1 MIACEKPCNP
11 TSARCG
17 LASPHG
23 SSMGHAGTAKP
34 PCIARTPPPAQAAR
48 PSLNR
53 QPGPNNNHRP
63 VPHPGAREGAHPPR
77 ATRRCK
83 ELLPNDTV
91 SSFGASL
98 RTDEPAIK
106 SFQTAKRRPWLTQTI
121 TRRTALAA
129 KTTDRGPCSLPGVGN
144 KALTQSSVAT
154 PDIEGHVQ
162 GLLGIH
168 PGRSSVLP
176 H

>member
-1 MIACEKPCNP
+1 
-11 TSARCG
+11 
-17 LASPHG
+17 
-23 SSMGHAGTAKP
+23 MGHAGTAKP
-34 PCIARTPPPAQAAR
+34 PCIALTPPPAQAAR

-53 QPGPNNNHRP
+53 QPGPQHNHRP
-63 VPHPGAREGAHPPR
+63 APHLGREGAHPPR

-83 ELLPNDTV
+83 ELLSNDTV

-106 SFQTAKRRPWLTQTI
+106 PIQTANRRPWLTQTI

-144 KALTQSSVAT
+144 KALTQSSVAM
-154 PDIEGHVQ
+154 PDIGGRVQ